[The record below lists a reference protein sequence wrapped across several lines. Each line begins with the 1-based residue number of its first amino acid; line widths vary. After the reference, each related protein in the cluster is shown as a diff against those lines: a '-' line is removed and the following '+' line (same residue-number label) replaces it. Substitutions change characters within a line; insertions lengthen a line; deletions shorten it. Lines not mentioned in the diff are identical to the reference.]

1 LLDASVAKECN
12 LIVKDIRRIF
22 QHRNDERGRGFRG
35 ERGEENTDEGGG
47 REWRWGGRVPTIKVI
62 MRLNYK

>member
-1 LLDASVAKECN
+1 MLDASVAKECN

-22 QHRNDERGRGFRG
+22 DERRRGFRG
-35 ERGEENTDEGGG
+35 ERGEENTNEGGG

>member
-1 LLDASVAKECN
+1 
-12 LIVKDIRRIF
+12 VKDIRRIF